1 MFSSLSVYIEDD
13 RGTKIELSPFPQ
25 SMSTYPFQVFSK
37 SYASVVFAAF
47 LGVVSPAFANQPHDN
62 THVWPHIPKTPGIMA
77 PETCIQE
84 MKRLK
89 AAGRSDQALK
99 LLNMCL
105 RDRPDVVAL
114 YYYRAKTYIE
124 LKDYPRA
131 ILDCTRQIKLEPTL
145 AKPYEMRAK
154 CYLALKDRKRAFSD
168 FLRVIELEPGNRLAH
183 EQLANLYR
191 QEGDIR
197 SYKREL
203 RLSKSNATAGEKTI
217 TPAVLTRHDHPV
229 SALLQNAGEHLA
241 HKKPGLALEE
251 IKKLMKF
258 SDQDFEVEHFDRGEA
273 YDLQAQAF
281 QQMDLHDEAIAALDQ
296 FLRFQPNNNRAF
308 YLKAQSYFAQGKYEE
323 CMTCCDKAS
332 RGDKILSNAVAELRT
347 KAAERLKLRLQR
359 R

>member
-1 MFSSLSVYIEDD
+1 MRPANLCVNSTGSF
-13 RGTKIELSPFPQ
+13 KIEASQFANAMFEFRFFPTQ
-25 SMSTYPFQVFSK
+25 NMLAGAVIIAAT
-37 SYASVVFAAF
+37 AAF
-47 LGVVSPAFANQPHDN
+47 YSPLSSPAHDN
-62 THVWPHIPKTPGIMA
+62 THLWPHIPKTPEIMA
-77 PETCIQE
+77 PETCIFE
-84 MKRLK
+84 MKKLEAVGK
-89 AAGRSDQALK
+89 TDQALK

-114 YYYRAKTYIE
+114 YYYRAKIYLR
-124 LKDYPRA
+124 LKNYEKA
-131 ILDCTRQIKLEPTL
+131 IPDCSRQIRLEPNL

-154 CYLALKDRKRAFSD
+154 CYLALKDRKRAFAD
-168 FLRVIELEPGNRLAH
+168 LLRVIELEPGNKLAH

-191 QEGDIR
+191 LDGDIR
-197 SYKREL
+197 NYKREW
-203 RLSKSNATAGEKTI
+203 RLSRGNLAARKSGI

-251 IKKLMKF
+251 IKKVMKF

-296 FLRFQPNNNRAF
+296 FLRFQPHNNRAF

-323 CMTCCDKAS
+323 CLVCCDKAS
-332 RGDKILSNAVAELRT
+332 RGDKILSNAVAELRA
-347 KAAERLKLRLQR
+347 KASSRLKLRLQR